1 MKAKSL
7 KELIPNTRLTAA
19 EVEFANRHNL
29 TGEHLQE
36 AHRRITADGRF
47 LSIPIRRVMWARHPN
62 ISVIE

>member
-1 MKAKSL
+1 MRAKSL

-19 EVEFANRHNL
+19 EVEFAGRHNL
-29 TGEHLQE
+29 TGDHLQE

-47 LSIPIRRVMWARHPN
+47 ESIPIRRVMWARHPI